1 MIMKQAFPIRARVI
15 LSAGLCLLL
24 AACTQPRAHAALRVT
39 PDGVRVAPSLSTTF
53 AGIGISVSQ

>member
-24 AACTQPRAHAALRVT
+24 AACTQPRAHTALRVT
-39 PDGVRVAPSLSTTF
+39 PDGVRVAPSLSTTI